1 MNACIG
7 VGRLDE
13 AAALLDAAV
22 AAGVRLDARAYNV
35 LLKGHARAGDPDAL
49 AGIMEQMQRAQACA
63 MPLVLYFGMLACRP
77 TGMNRIAKGG
87 SATIDSKPYVL
98 AWACVPAQPALCAG
112 ARSVVPDT
120 TRFGWCKC
128 TTRAL
133 QHEKP
138 MWSEGLHLSP

>member
-35 LLKGHARAGDPDAL
+35 LLKGHARAGDPAAL

-63 MPLVLYFGMLACRP
+63 MPLVLSFGMLACRP
-77 TGMNRIAKGG
+77 TGSIALRKE
-87 SATIDSKPYVL
+87 
-98 AWACVPAQPALCAG
+98 AQPLLSASLTFLHGLVFQHSPFCVRGHQVWCLTAH
-112 ARSVVPDT
+112 V
-120 TRFGWCKC
+120 GW
-128 TTRAL
+128 
-133 QHEKP
+133 
-138 MWSEGLHLSP
+138 

>member
-35 LLKGHARAGDPDAL
+35 LLKGHARAGDPAAL

-63 MPLVLYFGMLACRP
+63 MPLVCSSACWHAGPLA
-77 TGMNRIAKGG
+77 
-87 SATIDSKPYVL
+87 
-98 AWACVPAQPALCAG
+98 
-112 ARSVVPDT
+112 
-120 TRFGWCKC
+120 
-128 TTRAL
+128 
-133 QHEKP
+133 
-138 MWSEGLHLSP
+138 